1 MRPYY
6 FDLDQ
11 VQSRHDRAIAM
22 ARPVAWHRAPP
33 PPRKPDPVELLQKAL
48 ALVSLWRSR
57 LRERRELATLDHR
70 MRRDIGVTPSDIAS
84 ECNKPFWRA

>member
-22 ARPVAWHRAPP
+22 ARPIPRVPP
-33 PPRKPDPVELLQKAL
+33 VTT
-48 ALVSLWRSR
+48 
-57 LRERRELATLDHR
+57 ATLAMVSSH
-70 MRRDIGVTPSDIAS
+70 
-84 ECNKPFWRA
+84 